1 MRKVSQFS
9 CKKRV
14 FSSYGYGEEP
24 ENVNFKGSEP
34 RRHLGVIYVC
44 DSCFLFFQ
52 CSGLATQPAL
62 FYEVKRSWNTSDNG
76 KSLVTPIQLVP
87 AAAVCRRALIW
98 GAAPRACPGP
108 AQSWTCGAC
117 GRCGVCVCTSALQ
130 WGQRHPGMA
139 GNAWAAHRC
148 LYLYQPVPAN
158 QSDSG

>member
-98 GAAPRACPGP
+98 GAAPRACPGL

-117 GRCGVCVCTSALQ
+117 GRCGVCVYECLAMGTEAPRYGRERVGSPSVPVLVSA
-130 WGQRHPGMA
+130 RA
-139 GNAWAAHRC
+139 C
-148 LYLYQPVPAN
+148 KPV
-158 QSDSG
+158 